1 MITVFLC
8 EDSLDGILTGVYD
21 AWDSGLGHENVRLD
35 LEEGYSMELF
45 CSCRTVRTDLV
56 KAEKVLRTVARRMG
70 REAEEAV
77 CFASACPEREKADAV
92 YRLIVRGLSMTDG
105 HRAVHSVARR
115 MGREA
120 EEAVCFASACPE
132 REKADAVYRL
142 IVRGLSMTDGH
153 RAVHCL
159 QDPSVSLVMKLR
171 QKAWHEAHRM
181 MGFLRFE
188 ELENQVLYAQI
199 EPAYDVLSLIAPH
212 FADRFLRENWIIHD
226 KKRAQAAF
234 EELENQV
241 LYAQIEPA
249 YDVLSLIAPHFADR
263 FLREN
268 WIIHDK
274 KRAQAAV
281 HRAGGGFFLADASFL
296 TQAYLERH
304 PQERGFQMMWKA
316 FCESTAIEERRNP
329 ACQQKLLPLRFR
341 HCMTEFQV

>member
-8 EDSLDGILTGVYD
+8 EDNLDGILTGVYD

-56 KAEKVLRTVARRMG
+56 KAEKVLRT
-70 REAEEAV
+70 
-77 CFASACPEREKADAV
+77 
-92 YRLIVRGLSMTDG
+92 
-105 HRAVHSVARR
+105 VARR

-212 FADRFLRENWIIHD
+212 FAE
-226 KKRAQAAF
+226 
-234 EELENQV
+234 
-241 LYAQIEPA
+241 
-249 YDVLSLIAPHFADR
+249 R

-316 FCESTAIEERRNP
+316 FCESAAIEERRNP